1 VSDFKPY
8 TSSAEVLARQL
19 KEAETV
25 VTPEGVVQGTAGQ
38 WVVVSDTAGTVLMDD
53 EVFQKEWA
61 KKGK

>member
-1 VSDFKPY
+1 MSDFKPY

>member
-1 VSDFKPY
+1 MSDFKTY
-8 TSSAEVLARQL
+8 TSSAEVQARQL

-25 VTPEGVVQGTAGQ
+25 VTPAGVVQGMEGQ